1 MTHLYK
7 SGRSCRIQFLLQR
20 PPCFCRFESST
31 LDRLLFW
38 FSDRPLWN
46 ATVWMVQSM
55 LHGPLTSTSDRPIW
69 TSFSRPNMIQL
80 IYIHFKKCNCSVAP
94 PNKYLR
100 WFGICF
106 LLGRCLFR
114 TLFNCDVANTS
125 DNATKTQRRIAKRK
139 SRQSWRWGILSWK
152 HMSHQLWLIIY
163 HYSWLVLN
171 HMTHHEFLTLCND
184 VIMTLFILMM
194 TSSSWVIIKSYFLNP
209 LRPQII
215 VYLNCRILI
224 GRSDILSMPTQYH
237 VTYIT
242 SNWNN

>member
-1 MTHLYK
+1 MVSQCYMDSWPQLVTVHFGHLFR
-7 SGRSCRIQFLLQR
+7 GQ
-20 PPCFCRFESST
+20 
-31 LDRLLFW
+31 
-38 FSDRPLWN
+38 
-46 ATVWMVQSM
+46 
-55 LHGPLTSTSDRPIW
+55 IW
-69 TSFSRPNMIQL
+69 YNPFTTIS
-80 IYIHFKKCNCSVAP
+80 KKCNSSVAP
-94 PNKYLR
+94 PYKYFR

-106 LLGRCLFR
+106 LLGRCLFC
-114 TLFNCDVANTS
+114 TLRDCDVANTF

>member
-1 MTHLYK
+1 MVSQCYMDSWPQLVTVHFGHLFR
-7 SGRSCRIQFLLQR
+7 GQ
-20 PPCFCRFESST
+20 
-31 LDRLLFW
+31 
-38 FSDRPLWN
+38 
-46 ATVWMVQSM
+46 
-55 LHGPLTSTSDRPIW
+55 IW
-69 TSFSRPNMIQL
+69 YNPFTTIS
-80 IYIHFKKCNCSVAP
+80 KKCNSSVAP
-94 PNKYLR
+94 PYKYFR

-106 LLGRCLFR
+106 LLGCCLFR

-171 HMTHHEFLTLCND
+171 EMTHHEFLTLCND